1 MAALYGTLRG
11 NGAEVTRTGTKA
23 SDIVAQVQTFKGGV
37 RVRLAHDGAA
47 VVDVVNPRTGEH
59 VTVWEGNA
67 DEVAPGKYRNN

>member
-23 SDIVAQVQTFKGGV
+23 SDIVAQVQTFKGGI

-47 VVDVVNPRTGEH
+47 VVEVVNIRRGTTT
-59 VTVWEGNA
+59 TVWQGNA
-67 DEVAPGKYRNN
+67 ETVAQDFAEH